1 MLPAATSSPF
11 EYTSSFGDHSLKN
24 TTGFVPL
31 NTLNKSL
38 NRANSQTS
46 SVFLGMGES
55 NCAWNRR
62 ALLHRDTMLAAAA
75 VYRGKEA
82 ARSPS
87 QAHYC
92 PVPCHPYPL
101 KSHCPF

>member
-1 MLPAATSSPF
+1 MTVRGGETGIPLDERRLNLGYRAAQVFAES
-11 EYTSSFGDHSLKN
+11 
-24 TTGFVPL
+24 
-31 NTLNKSL
+31 
-38 NRANSQTS
+38 SQTS